1 MIPKQGRDDGFVMF
15 RHLPNFTFFYFEC
28 FNHSTRQGYGQ
39 FFKGGSNKWYK
50 SDKLE
55 SWNLEMGCR
64 VIF

>member
-1 MIPKQGRDDGFVMF
+1 MIPKQGRDEVFVMF
-15 RHLPNFTFFYFEC
+15 RHLPNFTIFYFEC

-55 SWNLEMGCR
+55 S
-64 VIF
+64 